1 MNTRWTLDEEKLLI
15 KSIKSGES
23 LDKLAKELDRSENAL
38 ELRIKKIIYDN
49 IAAEK
54 PISTLSRNLNMS
66 SDKIKQYFYS
76 YKDMMDKKGKTTV
89 DIKED
94 IHSNNDNSDRGD
106 RGDRGD
112 REDKRNKYDNNDNV
126 LSNIQRHVNKETE
139 REINKEREKHK
150 DKHKEI
156 NKIKMQN
163 EKIETI
169 LKNIELKMELKKA
182 IKTNK
187 LDKHQLKIFKD
198 IVDK

>member
-15 KSIKSGES
+15 RTIKSGES
-23 LDKLAKELDRSENAL
+23 LEKLAKELDRSENAL

-54 PISTLSRNLNMS
+54 PISTLSRNLNMP

-94 IHSNNDNSDRGD
+94 IHSNNDKSDRGD
-106 RGDRGD
+106 RGYRGD
-112 REDKRNKYDNNDNV
+112 KYDNNDNV
-126 LSNIQRHVNKETE
+126 LSNIQRHVNKEDE
-139 REINKEREKHK
+139 RNKEREKEKERDKHK
-150 DKHKEI
+150 DKQKEI
-156 NKIKMQN
+156 TKIKMQN
-163 EKIETI
+163 EKMETI

-182 IKTNK
+182 IKSNK
-187 LDKHQLKIFKD
+187 LDKHQLKMFKD
-198 IVDK
+198 VVDK

>member
-15 KSIKSGES
+15 KTIKSGES
-23 LDKLAKELDRSENAL
+23 LEKLAKELDRSENAL

-54 PISTLSRNLNMS
+54 PISTLSRNLNMP

-94 IHSNNDNSDRGD
+94 IHSNNNKSDRGD
-106 RGDRGD
+106 RGERGD
-112 REDKRNKYDNNDNV
+112 KPDNNV
-126 LSNIQRHVNKETE
+126 LSNIQRHVNKETD
-139 REINKEREKHK
+139 REKEKERDKHK
-150 DKHKEI
+150 DKQKEI
-156 NKIKMQN
+156 TKIKMQN

-182 IKTNK
+182 IKGNK

-198 IVDK
+198 VVDK

>member
-1 MNTRWTLDEEKLLI
+1 MNTRWTLEEEKLLI

-23 LDKLAKELDRSENAL
+23 LENLAKELNRSENAL
-38 ELRIKKIIYDN
+38 ELRVKKIIYDN

-54 PISTLSRNLNMS
+54 PISTLSRNLNMP

-94 IHSNNDNSDRGD
+94 IYNNDKSDRGDRRDRGD
-106 RGDRGD
+106 RGD
-112 REDKRNKYDNNDNV
+112 KRDNKDNNDNV

-139 REINKEREKHK
+139 REMNKEREKHK

-163 EKIETI
+163 EKMETI

-182 IKTNK
+182 IKGNK
-187 LDKHQLKIFKD
+187 LDKHQLKMFKD
-198 IVDK
+198 VVDK

>member
-1 MNTRWTLDEEKLLI
+1 MNTRWTLEEEKLLI

-23 LDKLAKELDRSENAL
+23 LDKLAKQLYRSENAL

-54 PISTLSRNLNMS
+54 PISTLSRNLNMP

-94 IHSNNDNSDRGD
+94 IHSNNDKSDRGD
-106 RGDRGD
+106 
-112 REDKRNKYDNNDNV
+112 KPDNNV
-126 LSNIQRHVNKETE
+126 LSNIQRHVNKETD
-139 REINKEREKHK
+139 REKERERDKHK
-150 DKHKEI
+150 DKQKEI
-156 NKIKMQN
+156 TKIKMQN

-182 IKTNK
+182 IKGNK

-198 IVDK
+198 VVDK

>member
-15 KSIKSGES
+15 RTIKSGES
-23 LDKLAKELDRSENAL
+23 LEKLAKELDRSENAL

-54 PISTLSRNLNMS
+54 PISTLSRNLNMP

-94 IHSNNDNSDRGD
+94 IHSNNDKSDRGD
-106 RGDRGD
+106 RGYRGD
-112 REDKRNKYDNNDNV
+112 KYDNNDNV
-126 LSNIQRHVNKETE
+126 LSNIQRHVNKEDE
-139 REINKEREKHK
+139 RNKEREKEKERDKHK
-150 DKHKEI
+150 DKQKEI
-156 NKIKMQN
+156 TKIKMQN
-163 EKIETI
+163 EKMETI

-182 IKTNK
+182 IKGNK
-187 LDKHQLKIFKD
+187 LDKHQLKMFKD
-198 IVDK
+198 VVDK

>member
-15 KSIKSGES
+15 RTIKSGES
-23 LDKLAKELDRSENAL
+23 LENLSKELNRSENAL

-94 IHSNNDNSDRGD
+94 IHSNSNKKDNHD
-106 RGDRGD
+106 
-112 REDKRNKYDNNDNV
+112 NDNV

-139 REINKEREKHK
+139 REMNKEREKHK
-150 DKHKEI
+150 DKQKEI
-156 NKIKMQN
+156 TKIKMQN
-163 EKIETI
+163 EKMETI
-169 LKNIELKMELKKA
+169 LKNIELKMELKKV
-182 IKTNK
+182 IKGNK
-187 LDKHQLKIFKD
+187 LDKHQLKMFKD
-198 IVDK
+198 VVDK